1 MKVRRRASLVPGFT
15 SVFLLQVCAGVAGR
29 GSAPERWSI
38 LVTAHASI
46 AATRTAPAERGD
58 LGIGATAQAVGLSP
72 STLRAWEAVGLST
85 PWRDESGRR
94 WYSPGERDRLRQIK
108 DMRESEGLSLRA
120 IQARLQ
126 HAAHDVAD
134 APHAPSTEQQVAGR
148 LRSMRRQ
155 LDLTVRQVASRTG
168 LSASYV
174 SSVENGS
181 IRPSVAS
188 LLKLSQAYG
197 ANILSFYGPSPE
209 PRRRLA
215 RMGQAEVIAMGDP
228 GVSVAL
234 LTPHESA
241 LELHLFELA
250 PGAGSGGSYCHEGDE
265 FWYVLGGTLGVWLD
279 DEFFQLEAGDC
290 LSFASTD
297 EHRFVN
303 LGQGTTRFLGANTPS
318 TF

>member
-1 MKVRRRASLVPGFT
+1 MAARRPELPPSVMPTAS
-15 SVFLLQVCAGVAGR
+15 Q
-29 GSAPERWSI
+29 SA
-38 LVTAHASI
+38 AN
-46 AATRTAPAERGD
+46 
-58 LGIGATAQAVGLSP
+58 LGIGATAQHVGLSP

-94 WYSPGERDRLRQIK
+94 WYSPGERERLRQIK
-108 DMRESEGLSLRA
+108 DLREAEGLSLRA

-126 HAAHDVAD
+126 HPANGAAATPVE
-134 APHAPSTEQQVAGR
+134 PSTEQRVAGR
-148 LRSMRRQ
+148 LRSMRHQ
-155 LDLTVRQVASRTG
+155 LDLTVRQVAARTG

-209 PRRRLA
+209 PRRRLVRSGA
-215 RMGQAEVIAMGDP
+215 AEVIAMGDP
-228 GVSVAL
+228 GVGVAL
-234 LTPHESA
+234 LTPHEGA
-241 LELHLFELA
+241 IELHFFELA
-250 PGAGSGGSYCHEGDE
+250 PGASSGGSYRHEGDE
-265 FWYVLGGTLGVWLD
+265 FWYVLAGTLGVWLD
-279 DEFFQLEAGDC
+279 DEFFRLEAGDC

-297 EHRFVN
+297 EHRFAN
-303 LGQGTTRFLGANTPS
+303 LAQGVTTFLGGNTPS

>member
-1 MKVRRRASLVPGFT
+1 MTTQRKPS
-15 SVFLLQVCAGVAGR
+15 AGKR
-29 GSAPERWSI
+29 GP
-38 LVTAHASI
+38 TAH
-46 AATRTAPAERGD
+46 TPD
-58 LGIGATAQAVGLSP
+58 QDMGIGATAQAAGLSP

-85 PWRDESGRR
+85 PRRDTSGRR
-94 WYSPGERDRLRQIK
+94 WYSSAERERLHQIK
-108 DMRESEGLSLRA
+108 TLRESEGLSLRA
-120 IQARLQ
+120 IQTRLQ
-126 HAAHDVAD
+126 HPTNGASRS
-134 APHAPSTEQQVAGR
+134 PSGPTSEQKVAGR
-148 LRSMRRQ
+148 LRSLRRQ
-155 LDLTVRQVASRTG
+155 LDLTVRQVAARTG

-181 IRPSVAS
+181 LRPSVAG

-215 RMGQAEVIAMGDP
+215 RAGQAEVIAMGDP

-241 LELHLFELA
+241 IELHLFELA
-250 PGAGSGGSYCHEGDE
+250 PGASSGGAYRHEGDE

-279 DEFFQLEAGDC
+279 DEFFRLEAGDC
-290 LSFASTD
+290 LAFASTD
-297 EHRFVN
+297 EHRFIN